1 MMMLKQNKTSN
12 SVLTERVQRVQ
23 PSATLTISAKA
34 MALKAQ
40 GIDIISLSAGEPDFD
55 TPDYIKDAAIQ
66 AIHRGET
73 KYTPVDGTPELKEAI
88 IKKFSRDNNLL
99 YQQENILVS
108 SGAKQTCFNL
118 FQAVL
123 EHGKEAVI
131 ISPYWVSYPD
141 MVLLANGSPVILKT
155 SFDNNFQ
162 FKAEDLDTVLTKNTR
177 LIMLNS
183 PSNPTGI
190 TYTKDQYQIIGEVLE
205 NYSDVLIATDDM
217 YEHIYW
223 GSDKFCS
230 FAEACP
236 NMIDRTITINGV
248 SKAYAM
254 TGWRIGYCGGP
265 EKIITAMKKIQGQ
278 STSNA
283 SSVSQAAA
291 AVALNGS
298 HQPVHSMAKEYERR
312 HTFIFNAL
320 NSIKGFKTVAATG
333 AFYTFPEVTGVIK
346 DLNLSDDIELSDYL
360 IEKANVAV
368 VPGSA
373 FGAKGHIR
381 ISFATS
387 MELLKEAVNRI
398 GDMLN

>member
-1 MMMLKQNKTSN
+1 MMLKQNKTSN
-12 SVLTERVQRVQ
+12 SILTERVQRVQ

-55 TPDYIKDAAIQ
+55 TPDHIKEAAIQ
-66 AIHRGET
+66 AIDQGQT
-73 KYTPVDGTPELKEAI
+73 KYTQVDGTPELKKAI
-88 IKKFSRDNNLL
+88 IDKFFRDNNLM

-123 EHGKEAVI
+123 EHGKEVVI

-141 MVLLANGSPVILKT
+141 MVLLANGTPGFLNT
-155 SFDNNFQ
+155 SLENNFQ
-162 FKAEDLDTVLTKNTR
+162 FNAEELDAVLTKNTR

-183 PSNPTGI
+183 PSNPTGV
-190 TYTKDQYQIIGEVLE
+190 TYTKDQYQIIGKVLE
-205 NYSDVLIATDDM
+205 NYPDVFIATDDM

-223 GSDKFCS
+223 GNDKFCS

-236 NMIDRTITINGV
+236 DMFDRTITINGV

-265 EKIITAMKKIQGQ
+265 TKIIAAMKKIQGQ

-291 AVALNGS
+291 AVALNSS
-298 HQPVHSMAKEYERR
+298 HPVS
-312 HTFIFNAL
+312 
-320 NSIKGFKTVAATG
+320 
-333 AFYTFPEVTGVIK
+333 YTHLTLPTNREV
-346 DLNLSDDIELSDYL
+346 
-360 IEKANVAV
+360 
-368 VPGSA
+368 
-373 FGAKGHIR
+373 
-381 ISFATS
+381 
-387 MELLKEAVNRI
+387 
-398 GDMLN
+398 

>member
-1 MMMLKQNKTSN
+1 MMLKQNKTSN
-12 SVLTERVQRVQ
+12 PVLTERVQRVQ

-55 TPDYIKDAAIQ
+55 TPDHIKDAAIQ

-88 IKKFSRDNNLL
+88 IEKFSRDNNLL

-123 EHGKEAVI
+123 EYGKEAVI

-155 SFDNNFQ
+155 SFENNFQ
-162 FKAEDLDTVLTKNTR
+162 FKAEDLDAVLTKNTR

-223 GSDKFCS
+223 GNDKFCS

-283 SSVSQAAA
+283 SSISQAAA
-291 AVALNGS
+291 VVALNGP
-298 HQPVHSMAKEYERR
+298 HQPVHFMAKEYERR

-320 NSIKGFKTVAATG
+320 NNIKGFRTVAATG
-333 AFYTFPEVTGVIK
+333 AFYTFPEVTGVIN

-398 GDMLN
+398 EDILN

>member
-1 MMMLKQNKTSN
+1 MLKESKTS
-12 SVLTERVQRVQ
+12 SSILTERVERIQ
-23 PSATLTISAKA
+23 PSATLAISAKA

-55 TPDYIKDAAIQ
+55 TPDHIKEAAIQ
-66 AIHRGET
+66 AIHNGQT
-73 KYTPVDGTPELKEAI
+73 KYTQVDGSPELKEAI
-88 IKKFSRDNNLL
+88 IDKFSRDNNLL

-123 EHGKEAVI
+123 EQGKEAVI

-141 MVLLANGSPVILKT
+141 MALLANGSPVTLKT
-155 SFDNNFQ
+155 SFENNFR
-162 FKAEDLDTVLTKNTR
+162 FKAEDLDAVLTKNTR

-183 PSNPTGI
+183 PSNPTGV
-190 TYTKDQYQIIGEVLE
+190 TYTKDQYQIIARVLE
-205 NYSDVLIATDDM
+205 NYPDVFIATDDM

-223 GSDKFCS
+223 GNDKFCS

-236 NMIDRTITINGV
+236 DMFDRTITINGV

-291 AVALNGS
+291 VVALNGS
-298 HQPVHSMAKEYERR
+298 HQPVRSMAKEYERR

-320 NSIKGFKTVAATG
+320 NNIEGFKTVAATG

-360 IEKANVAV
+360 IENANVAV

-381 ISFATS
+381 LSFATS

-398 GDMLN
+398 EDMLN

>member
-1 MMMLKQNKTSN
+1 MMLKQSKTSTPI
-12 SVLTERVQRVQ
+12 LTERVQRVQ

-55 TPDYIKDAAIQ
+55 TPDHIKDAAIQ

-88 IKKFSRDNNLL
+88 IEKFSRDNNLL

-141 MVLLANGSPVILKT
+141 MVLLANGSSVILKT
-155 SFDNNFQ
+155 SIENNFQ
-162 FKAEDLDTVLTKNTR
+162 FKAEDLDAVLTKNTR

-223 GSDKFCS
+223 GNDKFCS

-291 AVALNGS
+291 VVALNGS

-398 GDMLN
+398 EDMLD

>member
-1 MMMLKQNKTSN
+1 MMLKQNKTSN
-12 SVLTERVQRVQ
+12 PVLTERVQRVQ

-55 TPDYIKDAAIQ
+55 TPDHIKDAAIQ

-88 IKKFSRDNNLL
+88 IEKFSRDNNLL

-155 SFDNNFQ
+155 SFENNFQ
-162 FKAEDLDTVLTKNTR
+162 FKAEDLDAVLTKNTR

-223 GSDKFCS
+223 GNDKFCS

-236 NMIDRTITINGV
+236 DMIDRTITINGV

-291 AVALNGS
+291 VVALNGS

-312 HTFIFNAL
+312 HTFIFKAL

-381 ISFATS
+381 LSFATS
-387 MELLKEAVNRI
+387 MELLKEAVSRI
-398 GDMLN
+398 KEVLK

>member
-1 MMMLKQNKTSN
+1 MMLKQNKTSN
-12 SVLTERVQRVQ
+12 SILTERVERVQ

-55 TPDYIKDAAIQ
+55 TPDHIKDAAIQ
-66 AIHRGET
+66 AIDQGQT

-88 IKKFSRDNNLL
+88 IDKFSRDNNLS
-99 YQQENILVS
+99 YQKENILVS

-123 EHGKEAVI
+123 EDGKEAVI

-155 SFDNNFQ
+155 SFKNKFQ
-162 FKAEDLDTVLTKNTR
+162 FKAEDLDAVLTKNTR

-183 PSNPTGI
+183 PSNPTGV

-205 NYSDVLIATDDM
+205 NYPDVFIATDDM

-223 GSDKFCS
+223 GNDKFCS

-236 NMIDRTITINGV
+236 DMFDRTITINGV

-265 EKIITAMKKIQGQ
+265 EKIIAAMKKIQGQ

-291 AVALNGS
+291 VVALNGS
-298 HQPVHSMAKEYERR
+298 HQPVYDMAKEYEKR

-320 NSIKGFKTVAATG
+320 NSIQGFKTVAATG
-333 AFYTFPEVTGVIK
+333 AFYMFPEVTGVIEGLK
-346 DLNLSDDIELSDYL
+346 MSDDIELSDYL

-381 ISFATS
+381 LSFATN
-387 MELLKEAVNRI
+387 MKLLKEAVNRI
-398 GDMLN
+398 EGVLN

>member
-1 MMMLKQNKTSN
+1 MMLKQSKTSN
-12 SVLTERVQRVQ
+12 SILTERVKRVQ

-55 TPDYIKDAAIQ
+55 TPDHIKEAAIQ
-66 AIHRGET
+66 AIDQGQT
-73 KYTPVDGTPELKEAI
+73 KYTQVDGTPELKKAI
-88 IKKFSRDNNLL
+88 IDKFFRDNNLM

-123 EHGKEAVI
+123 EQGKEAVI

-141 MVLLANGSPVILKT
+141 MVLLANGSPVILNT
-155 SFDNNFQ
+155 SLENNFQ
-162 FKAEDLDTVLTKNTR
+162 FNAEELDAVLTKNTR

-183 PSNPTGI
+183 PSNPTGV
-190 TYTKDQYQIIGEVLE
+190 TYTKDQYQIIGKVLE
-205 NYSDVLIATDDM
+205 NYPDVFIATDDM

-223 GSDKFCS
+223 GNDKFCS

-236 NMIDRTITINGV
+236 DMFGRTITINGV

-265 EKIITAMKKIQGQ
+265 AKIIAAMKKIQGQ

-291 AVALNGS
+291 IAALNGS
-298 HQPVHSMAKEYERR
+298 HQSVHSMAKEYEKR
-312 HTFIFNAL
+312 HTFMFNAL
-320 NSIKGFKTVAATG
+320 NNIKGFKTVAATG
-333 AFYTFPEVTGVIK
+333 AFYTFPEVTNVIEE
-346 DLNLSDDIELSDYL
+346 LNLSDDIELSDYL

-381 ISFATS
+381 FSFATS
-387 MELLKEAVNRI
+387 MEFLKEAVNRI
-398 GDMLN
+398 KRVLN

>member
-1 MMMLKQNKTSN
+1 MMLKESKTS
-12 SVLTERVQRVQ
+12 SSILTERVERIQ
-23 PSATLTISAKA
+23 PSATLAISAKA

-55 TPDYIKDAAIQ
+55 TPDHIKEAAIK
-66 AIHRGET
+66 AIHNGQT
-73 KYTPVDGTPELKEAI
+73 KYTQVDGTPELKEAI
-88 IKKFSRDNNLL
+88 IDKFSRDNNLL

-123 EHGKEAVI
+123 EQGKEAVI

-141 MVLLANGSPVILKT
+141 MALLANGSPVTLKT
-155 SFDNNFQ
+155 SFENNFR
-162 FKAEDLDTVLTKNTR
+162 FKAEDLDAVLTKNTR

-183 PSNPTGI
+183 PSNPTGV
-190 TYTKDQYQIIGEVLE
+190 TYTKDQYQIIARVLE
-205 NYSDVLIATDDM
+205 NYPDVFIATDDM

-223 GSDKFCS
+223 GNDKFCS

-236 NMIDRTITINGV
+236 DMFDRTITINGV

-283 SSVSQAAA
+283 SSLSQAAA
-291 AVALNGS
+291 VVALNGS
-298 HQPVHSMAKEYERR
+298 HQAVRSMAKEYEKR

-320 NSIKGFKTVAATG
+320 NNIEGFKTVAATG

-360 IEKANVAV
+360 IENANVAV

-381 ISFATS
+381 LSFATS

-398 GDMLN
+398 EDMLN

>member
-1 MMMLKQNKTSN
+1 MMLKQNKTSN
-12 SVLTERVQRVQ
+12 PVLTERVQRVQ

-55 TPDYIKDAAIQ
+55 TPDHIKDAAIQ

-88 IKKFSRDNNLL
+88 IEKFSRDNNLL

-155 SFDNNFQ
+155 SFENNFQ
-162 FKAEDLDTVLTKNTR
+162 FKAEDLDAVLTKNTR

-223 GSDKFCS
+223 GNDKFCS

-291 AVALNGS
+291 VVALNGS

-360 IEKANVAV
+360 IENANVAV

-381 ISFATS
+381 LSFATS

-398 GDMLN
+398 KEVLK

>member
-1 MMMLKQNKTSN
+1 MMLKQNKTSN
-12 SVLTERVQRVQ
+12 SILTERVQRVQ

-55 TPDYIKDAAIQ
+55 TPDHIKDAAIQ
-66 AIHRGET
+66 AIDQGQT

-88 IKKFSRDNNLL
+88 IDKFSRDNNLS
-99 YQQENILVS
+99 YQEENILVS

-118 FQAVL
+118 FQAIL

-131 ISPYWVSYPD
+131 VSPYWVSYPD

-155 SFDNNFQ
+155 SFKNNFQ
-162 FKAEDLDTVLTKNTR
+162 FKAEDLDAVLTKNTR

-183 PSNPTGI
+183 PSNPTGV

-205 NYSDVLIATDDM
+205 NYPDVFIATDDM

-223 GSDKFCS
+223 GNDKFCS

-236 NMIDRTITINGV
+236 DMFDRTITINGV

-265 EKIITAMKKIQGQ
+265 EKIIAAMKKIQGQ

-291 AVALNGS
+291 VVALNGS
-298 HQPVHSMAKEYERR
+298 HQPVYDMAKEYEKR

-333 AFYTFPEVTGVIK
+333 AFYTFPEVTGVIE
-346 DLNLSDDIELSDYL
+346 DLNMSDDIELSDYL

-381 ISFATS
+381 LSFATS
-387 MELLKEAVNRI
+387 MKLLKEAVNRI
-398 GDMLN
+398 EDVLN

>member
-1 MMMLKQNKTSN
+1 MMLKQNKTSN
-12 SVLTERVQRVQ
+12 PVLTERVQRVQ

-55 TPDYIKDAAIQ
+55 TPDHIKDAAIQ

-88 IKKFSRDNNLL
+88 IEKFSRDNNLL

-162 FKAEDLDTVLTKNTR
+162 FKAEDLDAVLTKNTR

-223 GSDKFCS
+223 GNDKFCS

-291 AVALNGS
+291 VVALNGS

-398 GDMLN
+398 EDMLN

>member
-1 MMMLKQNKTSN
+1 MMLKQNKTSN
-12 SVLTERVQRVQ
+12 SILTERVERVQ

-55 TPDYIKDAAIQ
+55 TPDHIKEAAIQ
-66 AIHRGET
+66 AIHKGQT

-88 IKKFSRDNNLL
+88 IDKFSRDNNLS
-99 YQQENILVS
+99 YQKENILVS

-155 SFDNNFQ
+155 SFKNKFQ
-162 FKAEDLDTVLTKNTR
+162 FKAEDLDAVLTKNTR

-183 PSNPTGI
+183 PSNPTGV

-205 NYSDVLIATDDM
+205 NYPDVFIATDDM

-223 GSDKFCS
+223 GNDKFCS

-236 NMIDRTITINGV
+236 DMFDRTITINGV

-265 EKIITAMKKIQGQ
+265 EKIIAAMKKIQGQ

-291 AVALNGS
+291 VVALNGS
-298 HQPVHSMAKEYERR
+298 HQPVYDMAKEYEKR

-333 AFYTFPEVTGVIK
+333 AFYTFPEVTGVIE
-346 DLNLSDDIELSDYL
+346 DLNMSDDIELSDYL

-381 ISFATS
+381 LSFATS
-387 MELLKEAVNRI
+387 MKLLKEAVNRI
-398 GDMLN
+398 EGVLN

>member
-1 MMMLKQNKTSN
+1 MLKESKTS
-12 SVLTERVQRVQ
+12 SSILTERVERIQ
-23 PSATLTISAKA
+23 PSATLAISAKA

-55 TPDYIKDAAIQ
+55 TPDHIKEAAIQ
-66 AIHRGET
+66 AIHNGQT
-73 KYTPVDGTPELKEAI
+73 KYTQVDGTPELKEAI
-88 IKKFSRDNNLL
+88 IDKFSRDNNLL

-123 EHGKEAVI
+123 EQGKEAVI

-141 MVLLANGSPVILKT
+141 MALLANGSPVTLKT
-155 SFDNNFQ
+155 SFENNFR
-162 FKAEDLDTVLTKNTR
+162 FKAEDLDAVLTKNTR

-183 PSNPTGI
+183 PSNPTGV
-190 TYTKDQYQIIGEVLE
+190 TYTKDQYQIIARVLE
-205 NYSDVLIATDDM
+205 NYPDVFIATDDM

-223 GSDKFCS
+223 GNDKFCS

-236 NMIDRTITINGV
+236 DMFDRTITINGV

-283 SSVSQAAA
+283 SSLSQAAA
-291 AVALNGS
+291 VVALNGS
-298 HQPVHSMAKEYERR
+298 HQPVRSMAKEYERR

-320 NSIKGFKTVAATG
+320 NNIEGFKTVAATG

-360 IEKANVAV
+360 IENANVAV

-381 ISFATS
+381 LSFATS
-387 MELLKEAVNRI
+387 MELLKKAITRI
-398 GDMLN
+398 EDTLN